1 MSSLSN
7 IGNLMRLY
15 LDDIDSSISND
26 TPEFLIKASARLLK
40 EKGDRNWI
48 PLLVKE
54 TGKDK
59 YEVIANSFIYA
70 VAKEAG
76 LDRVW
81 CVIADDSDDTA
92 EVTKVLAQEKT
103 PKINL
108 CTASRDEIV
117 AALQYLI
124 EQPGSALK
132 TVKLAVAA
140 NRIDEAPRQTWQ
152 NLNPI
157 IALKCGIT
165 KGGKLEALKQVFY
178 LTPEPMTEK
187 VTKADVDK
195 SMTEKPPKAGIS
207 KTMTITELKKIAKEK
222 GITGVSKMKKDE
234 LIAALS

>member
-15 LDDIDSSISND
+15 LDNIDSSISND
-26 TPEFLIKASARLLK
+26 TPEFLIKASAALLK
-40 EKGDRNWI
+40 EKDERNWI

-81 CVIADDSDDTA
+81 CIIADDSDDTA
-92 EVTKVLAQEKT
+92 EVTKVLAKEKT

-108 CTASRDEIV
+108 CTAPRDEIV

-124 EQPGSALK
+124 EQPGSILK
-132 TVKLAVAA
+132 GVTIASAT
-140 NRIDEAPRQTWQ
+140 NRIDEAPRQSWQ
-152 NLNPI
+152 NFDPI
-157 IALKCGIT
+157 IKLKCGIT
-165 KGGKLEALKQVFY
+165 KGAKLEALKQVFY
-178 LTPEPMTEK
+178 LTPQPKPEETM
-187 VTKADVDK
+187 KADIAQPKPEKTSDK
-195 SMTEKPPKAGIS
+195 ASF
-207 KTMTITELKKIAKEK
+207 KTMTVTKLKSIAKEK
-222 GITGVSKMKKDE
+222 GISGASKMKKDE

>member
-40 EKGDRNWI
+40 AKGDRNWI

-81 CVIADDSDDTA
+81 CIIADDSDDTA

-124 EQPGSALK
+124 EQPGSPLK
-132 TVKLAVAA
+132 SVKLAVAA
-140 NRIDEAPRQTWQ
+140 NRIDEAPRQSWQ
-152 NLNPI
+152 KLDQI

-165 KGGKLEALKQVFY
+165 KGAKLEALKQVFY
-178 LTPEPMTEK
+178 LKPQPVPEKETN
-187 VTKADVDK
+187 ADVVK
-195 SMTEKPPKAGIS
+195 TPPKETSNGAS
-207 KTMTITELKKIAKEK
+207 FKTMTITDLKKIAKER
-222 GITGVSKMKKDE
+222 GITVPSKIKKDE

>member
-15 LDDIDSSISND
+15 LDNIDSSISND

-76 LDRVW
+76 LDRIW
-81 CVIADDSDDTA
+81 CIIADDSDDTA
-92 EVTKVLAQEKT
+92 EITKVLAQEKT

-132 TVKLAVAA
+132 TVKIAVAT
-140 NRIDEAPRQTWQ
+140 NRIDEAPRQYWQ
-152 NLNPI
+152 NFDPI
-157 IALKCGIT
+157 IKLKCGIT
-165 KGGKLEALKQVFY
+165 KGAKLEALKQVFY
-178 LTPEPMTEK
+178 LTPQPMSEK
-187 VTKADVDK
+187 DTKADVDK
-195 SMTEKPPKAGIS
+195 KTSDKIDDGGS
-207 KTMTITELKKIAKEK
+207 FKTMTVPELKKIAKAR
-222 GITGVSKMKKDE
+222 GITIPSKMNKPA

>member
-15 LDDIDSSISND
+15 LDNIDSNVSND

-81 CVIADDSDDTA
+81 CIIADDSDDTA
-92 EVTKVLAQEKT
+92 EVTQVLAKEKI

-108 CTASRDEIV
+108 STASRDEIV

-132 TVKLAVAA
+132 SVKLAVAA
-140 NRIDEAPRQTWQ
+140 NRIDEAPRQSWQ
-152 NLNPI
+152 KLDQI

-165 KGGKLEALKQVFY
+165 KGAKLEALKQVFY
-178 LTPEPMTEK
+178 LKPQPIPEKETKANVDKTTLEK
-187 VTKADVDK
+187 VSTGG
-195 SMTEKPPKAGIS
+195 SF
-207 KTMTITELKKIAKEK
+207 KTMTVTELKKIAKEK
-222 GITGVSKMKKDE
+222 GITGASKMNKPA

>member
-15 LDDIDSSISND
+15 LDNIDSSISND
-26 TPEFLIKASARLLK
+26 TPDFLIKASAALLK

-59 YEVIANSFIYA
+59 YEVLANSFIYA

-81 CVIADDSDDTA
+81 CIIADKSDDTA
-92 EVTKVLAQEKT
+92 EITKVLAKEKT

-140 NRIDEAPRQTWQ
+140 NRIDEAPRQSWQ
-152 NLNPI
+152 NFDPI
-157 IALKCGIT
+157 IKLKCGIT
-165 KGGKLEALKQVFY
+165 KGAKFEALKQVFY
-178 LTPEPMTEK
+178 LTPEPVPEK
-187 VTKADVDK
+187 DTKADVDK
-195 SMTEKPPKAGIS
+195 KTLGKTNEGGSF
-207 KTMTITELKKIAKEK
+207 KTMTVAELKEIAKAR
-222 GITGVSKMKKDE
+222 GITILSKIKKDE
-234 LIAALS
+234 LIKALS

>member
-1 MSSLSN
+1 MSNLSD
-7 IGNLMRLY
+7 IGNLMHLY
-15 LDDIDSSISND
+15 LDDISPGQGSDS
-26 TPEFLIKASARLLK
+26 TEFLIKASARLLK

-54 TGKDK
+54 IGNDK

-81 CVIADDSDDTA
+81 CIIADDSDDTA
-92 EVTKVLAQEKT
+92 EITKVLAQEKT

-140 NRIDEAPRQTWQ
+140 NRIDEAPRQSWQ
-152 NLNPI
+152 NFDPI
-157 IALKCGIT
+157 IKLKCGVT
-165 KGGKLEALKQVFY
+165 KGAKLEALKQVFY
-178 LTPEPMTEK
+178 LTPQPQPEETM
-187 VTKADVDK
+187 KADIAQPKPEKTSDK
-195 SMTEKPPKAGIS
+195 ASF
-207 KTMTITELKKIAKEK
+207 KTMTMPELKKIAKEK
-222 GITGVSKMKKDE
+222 GISGASKMKKDE

>member
-15 LDDIDSSISND
+15 LDNIDSSMSND
-26 TPEFLIKASARLLK
+26 TPEFLVKASARLLK

-76 LDRVW
+76 LDRIW
-81 CVIADDSDDTA
+81 CIIADDSDDTA
-92 EVTKVLAQEKT
+92 EITKVLAQEKT

-108 CTASRDEIV
+108 CTASRDNIV

-140 NRIDEAPRQTWQ
+140 NRIDEAPRQSWQ
-152 NLNPI
+152 NFDPI
-157 IALKCGIT
+157 IKLKCGIT
-165 KGGKLEALKQVFY
+165 KGAKLEALKQVFY
-178 LTPEPMTEK
+178 LTPQPKPEAT
-187 VTKADVDK
+187 TKADIAQPKPEKTRDK
-195 SMTEKPPKAGIS
+195 ASF
-207 KTMTITELKKIAKEK
+207 KTMTVAELKEIAKEK
-222 GITGVSKMKKDE
+222 GIAGVSKMKKDE
-234 LIAALS
+234 LIKALS

>member
-15 LDDIDSSISND
+15 LDNIDSSISND

-40 EKGDRNWI
+40 QKGDRNWI

-81 CVIADDSDDTA
+81 CIIADDSDDTA
-92 EVTKVLAQEKT
+92 EITKVLAKEKT

-108 CTASRDEIV
+108 CTASREEIV

-132 TVKLAVAA
+132 TVKVAVAA
-140 NRIDEAPRQTWQ
+140 NRIDEAPRQSWQ
-152 NLNPI
+152 NFDPI

-165 KGGKLEALKQVFY
+165 KGAKLEALKQVFY
-178 LTPEPMTEK
+178 LNPQLKPEETI
-187 VTKADVDK
+187 KADIAQPKPEKTSDK
-195 SMTEKPPKAGIS
+195 VSF
-207 KTMTITELKKIAKEK
+207 KTMTVTKLKSLAKEK
-222 GITGVSKMKKDE
+222 GISGASKMKKDE

>member
-15 LDDIDSSISND
+15 LDNIDSSISND

-81 CVIADDSDDTA
+81 CIIADNSDDTA
-92 EVTKVLAQEKT
+92 EITKVLAKEKT
-103 PKINL
+103 PKTNL
-108 CTASRDEIV
+108 CIASRDEIV

-132 TVKLAVAA
+132 TVKLAVAT
-140 NRIDEAPRQTWQ
+140 NRIDEAPRQSWQ
-152 NLNPI
+152 NFDPI
-157 IALKCGIT
+157 IKLKCGIT
-165 KGGKLEALKQVFY
+165 KGAKIEALKQVFY
-178 LTPEPMTEK
+178 LTPQPKPEETM
-187 VTKADVDK
+187 KADVAQPKIEK
-195 SMTEKPPKAGIS
+195 STKVGIS
-207 KTMTITELKKIAKEK
+207 KTMKVDELKEIAKER
-222 GITGVSKMKKDE
+222 GITVPNKIKKDD
-234 LIAALS
+234 LIKLLS

>member
-1 MSSLSN
+1 MSNLSD
-7 IGNLMRLY
+7 IGNLMHVY
-15 LDDIDSSISND
+15 LDDISPGERTDS
-26 TPEFLIKASARLLK
+26 PEFLIKASARLLK

-81 CVIADDSDDTA
+81 CIIADDSDDTA
-92 EVTKVLAQEKT
+92 EVTQVLAQEKI

-132 TVKLAVAA
+132 SVKIAVAA
-140 NRIDEAPRQTWQ
+140 NRIDEAPRQSWQ
-152 NLNPI
+152 KLDQI

-165 KGGKLEALKQVFY
+165 KGAKLEALKQVFY
-178 LTPEPMTEK
+178 LKPQPVSEK
-187 VTKADVDK
+187 ETKADVAK
-195 SMTEKPPKAGIS
+195 TTPKEASNGAS
-207 KTMTITELKKIAKEK
+207 FKTMTITDLKKLAKEK
-222 GITGVSKMKKDE
+222 GITGASKMKKDA

>member
-1 MSSLSN
+1 MNNLSD
-7 IGNLMRLY
+7 IGNLMHIY
-15 LDDIDSSISND
+15 LDDVSPSEGTD

-81 CVIADDSDDTA
+81 CIIADDSDDTA
-92 EVTKVLAQEKT
+92 EVTKVLAKEKI

-108 CTASRDEIV
+108 STASRDEIV

-140 NRIDEAPRQTWQ
+140 NRIDEAPRQYWQ
-152 NLNPI
+152 NFNPI
-157 IALKCGIT
+157 IDLKCGVT
-165 KGGKLEALKQVFY
+165 KGAKLEALKQVFY
-178 LTPEPMTEK
+178 LTPQPKPEETKKVDVEQPKPEK
-187 VTKADVDK
+187 TSKEG
-195 SMTEKPPKAGIS
+195 SF
-207 KTMTITELKKIAKEK
+207 KTMTVAQLKKIAKER
-222 GITGVSKMKKDE
+222 GITVPSKMNKPA

>member
-15 LDDIDSSISND
+15 LDNIDSSISND

-76 LDRVW
+76 LDRIW
-81 CVIADDSDDTA
+81 CIIADDSDDTA
-92 EVTKVLAQEKT
+92 EITKVLAQEKT

-132 TVKLAVAA
+132 TVKIAVAT
-140 NRIDEAPRQTWQ
+140 NRIDEAPRQYWQ
-152 NLNPI
+152 NFDPI
-157 IALKCGIT
+157 IKLKCGIT
-165 KGGKLEALKQVFY
+165 KGAKLEALKQVFY
-178 LTPEPMTEK
+178 LTPQPMPEK
-187 VTKADVDK
+187 DTKADIDQKMSVKTNDGG
-195 SMTEKPPKAGIS
+195 SF
-207 KTMTITELKKIAKEK
+207 KTMTLTELRKLAKER
-222 GITGVSKMKKDE
+222 GITGASKMNKPA

>member
-15 LDDIDSSISND
+15 LDNIDSSISND

-81 CVIADDSDDTA
+81 CIIADDSDDTM

-132 TVKLAVAA
+132 TVKLPVAA
-140 NRIDEAPRQTWQ
+140 NRIDEAPRQSWQ
-152 NLNPI
+152 NFDPI
-157 IALKCGIT
+157 IKLKCGIT
-165 KGGKLEALKQVFY
+165 KGTKLEALEQVFY
-178 LTPEPMTEK
+178 LTPQPKPEEI
-187 VTKADVDK
+187 TKADIAQPKPEKTSDK
-195 SMTEKPPKAGIS
+195 ASF
-207 KTMTITELKKIAKEK
+207 KTMTVTKLKSIAKEK
-222 GITGVSKMKKDE
+222 GISGVSKMKKDE

>member
-15 LDDIDSSISND
+15 LDNIDSSISND
-26 TPEFLIKASARLLK
+26 TPEFLIKASAHLLK

-54 TGKDK
+54 TGKDE

-81 CVIADDSDDTA
+81 CIIADDSDDTA
-92 EVTKVLAQEKT
+92 EITKVLAKEKT

-108 CTASRDEIV
+108 CTASREEIV

-132 TVKLAVAA
+132 TVKVAVAA
-140 NRIDEAPRQTWQ
+140 NRIDEAPRQSWQ
-152 NLNPI
+152 NFDPI

-165 KGGKLEALKQVFY
+165 KGAKLEALKQVFY
-178 LTPEPMTEK
+178 LNPQLKPEETI
-187 VTKADVDK
+187 KADIAQPKPEKTSDK
-195 SMTEKPPKAGIS
+195 VSF
-207 KTMTITELKKIAKEK
+207 KTMTVTKLKSLAKEK
-222 GITGVSKMKKDE
+222 GISGASKMKKDE
-234 LIAALS
+234 LIAASS

>member
-15 LDDIDSSISND
+15 LDNIDSSISND
-26 TPEFLIKASARLLK
+26 TPEFLVKASALLLK

-54 TGKDK
+54 TSKDK

-81 CVIADDSDDTA
+81 CIIADDSDDTA
-92 EVTKVLAQEKT
+92 EVTKVLAQEKI

-132 TVKLAVAA
+132 SVKLAVAA
-140 NRIDEAPRQTWQ
+140 NRIDEAPRQSWQ
-152 NLNPI
+152 KLDQI
-157 IALKCGIT
+157 IALEVI
-165 KGGKLEALKQVFY
+165 Y
-178 LTPEPMTEK
+178 
-187 VTKADVDK
+187 KAN
-195 SMTEKPPKAGIS
+195 I
-207 KTMTITELKKIAKEK
+207 KK
-222 GITGVSKMKKDE
+222 
-234 LIAALS
+234 LIA

>member
-26 TPEFLIKASARLLK
+26 TPAFLIKASARLLK

-81 CVIADDSDDTA
+81 CIIADDNDDTA
-92 EVTKVLAQEKT
+92 EVTKVLAQEKI

-108 CTASRDEIV
+108 CTASREEIV

-132 TVKLAVAA
+132 SVKLAVAA
-140 NRIDEAPRQTWQ
+140 NRIDESPRQYWQ
-152 NLNPI
+152 DFEPI
-157 IALKCGIT
+157 LKLKSGIT
-165 KGGKLEALKQVFY
+165 KGAKLEALKQVFY
-178 LTPEPMTEK
+178 LTPQPKLE
-187 VTKADVDK
+187 A
-195 SMTEKPPKAGIS
+195 PPKVEVNKTKPEKTS
-207 KTMTITELKKIAKEK
+207 KEGNFETMTVTELKKIAKGK
-222 GITGVSKMKKDE
+222 GITGASKMKKDE
-234 LIAALS
+234 LVKALS

>member
-7 IGNLMRLY
+7 IGNLMDIY
-15 LDDIDSSISND
+15 LNDIDSSKVID
-26 TPEFLIKASARLLK
+26 IPEFLIKASARLLK

-54 TGKDK
+54 AGEDK

-76 LDRVW
+76 LEKVW
-81 CVIADDSDDTA
+81 CIIADDSDDTA
-92 EVTKVLAQEKT
+92 EVTQVLAQEKT

-108 CTASRDEIV
+108 STASRDEIV

-132 TVKLAVAA
+132 TVKLAVAT
-140 NRIDEAPRQTWQ
+140 NRIDEAPRQSWQ
-152 NLNPI
+152 NFNPI

-165 KGGKLEALKQVFY
+165 RGAKLESLKQVFY
-178 LTPEPMTEK
+178 LTPKPKPEK
-187 VTKADVDK
+187 AIEANV
-195 SMTEKPPKAGIS
+195 EPPKS
-207 KTMTITELKKIAKEK
+207 EKTSDESSFKTMTVPELKKLAKEK
-222 GITGVSKMKKDE
+222 GITGANKMKKDA

>member
-15 LDDIDSSISND
+15 LDNIDSSISND

-54 TGKDK
+54 IGKDK

-70 VAKEAG
+70 VAEEAG

-81 CVIADDSDDTA
+81 CIIADDSDDTA
-92 EVTKVLAQEKT
+92 EITKVLAKEKT

-108 CTASRDEIV
+108 STASRDEIV

-140 NRIDEAPRQTWQ
+140 NRIDEAPRQSWQ
-152 NLNPI
+152 NFDTILK
-157 IALKCGIT
+157 LKCGIT
-165 KGGKLEALKQVFY
+165 KGAKLEALKQVFY
-178 LTPEPMTEK
+178 LTPQPKPEETMKVDIDQPKPEK
-187 VTKADVDK
+187 TSDKA
-195 SMTEKPPKAGIS
+195 SF
-207 KTMTITELKKIAKEK
+207 KTMTVPELKKLAKAR
-222 GITGVSKMKKDE
+222 GITIPSKIKKDE
-234 LIAALS
+234 LIKALS